1 MPDTRT
7 LHFLRHPNNIIM
19 SIQSNLDSIYKKVSE
34 AAASANRNADEITL
48 IAVTKLHGTDEVNE
62 LLGCTFGGKPISDI
76 GENRVQEGKDKFPS
90 LNRQVK
96 KHLIGRLQ
104 TNKINQAIELFD
116 CIHSIDSLE
125 LAQAVDKR
133 LAAKNTTKEVLFQL
147 NISGEESKT
156 GMDVD
161 AFFTITDEL
170 KQLKNIKPIGLMT
183 MAPLDAADDE
193 LHQIFRE
200 MRKARD
206 KAKNIF
212 GGNLKHLSMG
222 MSRDYHIAIQEGA
235 TMIRVGSS
243 IFE

>member
-1 MPDTRT
+1 
-7 LHFLRHPNNIIM
+7 M
-19 SIQSNLDSIYKKVSE
+19 SIQPNLDSIYKKVSE
-34 AAASANRNADEITL
+34 AALSANRDINEISL
-48 IAVTKLHGTDEVNE
+48 IAVTKLHGADEVNE
-62 LLGCTFGGKPISDI
+62 LLGCNFGGKGISDI
-76 GENRVQEGKDKFPS
+76 GENRVQEGKDKFPLLS
-90 LNRQVK
+90 RQVK

-125 LAQAVDKR
+125 LAQGLDKR
-133 LAAKNTTKEVLFQL
+133 LAAKNTIKEVLFQL

-161 AFFTITDEL
+161 VFFAIADEL

-193 LHQIFRE
+193 LHHIFSQ

-206 KAKNIF
+206 RAKAIF
-212 GGNLKHLSMG
+212 GDDLKHLSMG

-235 TMIRVGSS
+235 TMIRIGSS